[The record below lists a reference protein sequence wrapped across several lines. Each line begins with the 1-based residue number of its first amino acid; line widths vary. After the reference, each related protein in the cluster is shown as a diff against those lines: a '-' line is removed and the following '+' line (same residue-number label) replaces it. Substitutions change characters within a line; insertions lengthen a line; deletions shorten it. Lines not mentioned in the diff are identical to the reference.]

1 MDTGQDLEGTGLTQ
15 PLPAPNPAALPD
27 VSENIL
33 MIDEPEP
40 SANIPPP
47 PHAAPPP
54 PGQNIAP
61 PPPARQEQ
69 EQQPIAQ
76 ELTCKYKYFFAL
88 YLFLKKFCIK
98 TTLGTY
104 ITQNKIC
111 LTDGIIDQIIAEQQ
125 PKALTNWTGFAEKP
139 TTKEDA
145 IKAIRGIPKKFNIKM
160 KKPPASKPLLQK
172 GVQTE
177 LAKSMGLLSGEEAK
191 QLANYLK
198 RFFFRNIVYV
208 SVKYFV

>member
-1 MDTGQDLEGTGLTQ
+1 M
-15 PLPAPNPAALPD
+15 
-27 VSENIL
+27 
-33 MIDEPEP
+33 
-40 SANIPPP
+40 
-47 PHAAPPP
+47 
-54 PGQNIAP
+54 
-61 PPPARQEQ
+61 
-69 EQQPIAQ
+69 
-76 ELTCKYKYFFAL
+76 
-88 YLFLKKFCIK
+88 
-98 TTLGTY
+98 GTY

-125 PKALTNWTGFAEKP
+125 PKALSNWTGFAEKP

-208 SVKYFV
+208 SVKYFI